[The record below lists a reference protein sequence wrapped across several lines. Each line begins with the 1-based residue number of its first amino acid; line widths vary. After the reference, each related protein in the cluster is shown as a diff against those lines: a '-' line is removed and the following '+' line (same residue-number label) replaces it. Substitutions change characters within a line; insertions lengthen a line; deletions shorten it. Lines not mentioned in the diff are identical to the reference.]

1 MERPVEQ
8 AVVSNS
14 RVEQA
19 VGNSRVAQAVVGNS
33 RVVQAVG
40 NSNRALALLLL

>member
-14 RVEQA
+14 RVVQA

-33 RVVQAVG
+33 
-40 NSNRALALLLL
+40 NRALALLLL